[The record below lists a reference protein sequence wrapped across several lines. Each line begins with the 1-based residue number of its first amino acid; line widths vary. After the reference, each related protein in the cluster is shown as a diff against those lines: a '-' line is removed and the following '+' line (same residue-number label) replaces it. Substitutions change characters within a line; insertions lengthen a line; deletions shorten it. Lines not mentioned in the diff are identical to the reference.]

1 MGDIVRMEITNSLHT
16 GNKTMT
22 NEIQTPRPNTSNDT
36 GCSRHQ
42 SSHREFYN
50 GWEIMRQSTEKIN
63 GNADIVR
70 GRARNRYQR
79 AKISYKAYKLDW
91 TTEQTLLGYKFA
103 PILSGKKI
111 ADLKTQIDASN

>member
-1 MGDIVRMEITNSLHT
+1 MGDITCMEITNTNT
-16 GNKTMT
+16 GTKTMA
-22 NEIQTPRPNTSNDT
+22 NEIQTPRQYTQTNTGS
-36 GCSRHQ
+36 SRHQ

-70 GRARNRYQR
+70 GRAKNRYQR
-79 AKISYKAYKLDW
+79 ATISYRAYKLDW
-91 TTEQTLLGYKFA
+91 TTEQSAGYKFA